1 MQTSEHT
8 ARREQR
14 LGTPPRGRVE
24 SAQRASQRLR
34 GAGVRQATSP
44 GRRAALR
51 LTPSAPL
58 PGPTSCLDGAAAD
71 PFPRRLGAGEC
82 DGWPIFGGRRKI
94 KSDVDGAAA
103 AAKESKRAGGS
114 MGDQFVCGNTLT
126 AEAQVT
132 PPFQIGW

>member
-82 DGWPIFGGRRKI
+82 DGWPIFGGKAR
-94 KSDVDGAAA
+94 G
-103 AAKESKRAGGS
+103 RAGAWGTS
-114 MGDQFVCGNTLT
+114 LCV
-126 AEAQVT
+126 AT
-132 PPFQIGW
+132 P

>member
-71 PFPRRLGAGEC
+71 PFPRRLGAG
-82 DGWPIFGGRRKI
+82 DLRHNSSAPGHKRNGRCHD
-94 KSDVDGAAA
+94 SGLAAIQM
-103 AAKESKRAGGS
+103 SPGSSYQRRAPVS
-114 MGDQFVCGNTLT
+114 
-126 AEAQVT
+126 
-132 PPFQIGW
+132 